1 MISFREGRNT
11 QKQPAKIIVSYIILL
26 PPKMCTRASQYPKYN
41 ESKNMQ
47 SERNSQEYTF
57 VATLKKNNN

>member
-1 MISFREGRNT
+1 
-11 QKQPAKIIVSYIILL
+11 
-26 PPKMCTRASQYPKYN
+26 MCTRVSQYPKYN

-57 VATLKKNNN
+57 VATLKKNNNVLIVKKSLDNCVILCVCVSCSAAC